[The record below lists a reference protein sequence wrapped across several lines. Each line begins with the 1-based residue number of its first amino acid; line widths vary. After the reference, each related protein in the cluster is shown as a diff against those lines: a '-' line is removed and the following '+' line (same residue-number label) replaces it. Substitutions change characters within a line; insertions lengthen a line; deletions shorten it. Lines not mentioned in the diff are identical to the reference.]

1 MSEYSNNLKLPGS
14 ASNLNYTKV
23 TEESVTDLTR
33 KSIVDDGDID
43 YGRQSILGRTKIAK
57 NTSEKREKQNS

>member
-1 MSEYSNNLKLPGS
+1 MSEYSNNLKLTSS
-14 ASNLNYTKV
+14 ANNLNYTKV

-33 KSIVDDGDID
+33 KSVVDGGDID
-43 YGRQSILGRTKIAK
+43 YGRQSILGRTKITK